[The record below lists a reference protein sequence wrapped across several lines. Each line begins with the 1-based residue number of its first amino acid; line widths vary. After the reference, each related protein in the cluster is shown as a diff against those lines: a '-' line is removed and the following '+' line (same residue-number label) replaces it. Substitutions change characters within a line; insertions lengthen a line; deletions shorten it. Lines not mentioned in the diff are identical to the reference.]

1 MTISILST
9 LIKGLSEASKSEL
22 ADTTDL
28 IIEGDVTKR
37 TRLATLADWI
47 RGKLGIGTASSLTTT
62 SKEVVGAINELN
74 TKNVTVHG
82 ILIESTNQTFDM
94 PATYQDPPY
103 LVAAQIQLT
112 DGVWSD
118 LRTLNDIV
126 RIDNNQNQIALIK
139 QNAAAYVNYQVRFLL
154 YVK

>member
-1 MTISILST
+1 
-9 LIKGLSEASKSEL
+9 
-22 ADTTDL
+22 
-28 IIEGDVTKR
+28 
-37 TRLATLADWI
+37 
-47 RGKLGIGTASSLTTT
+47 
-62 SKEVVGAINELN
+62 
-74 TKNVTVHG
+74 
-82 ILIESTNQTFDM
+82 M